1 MTILVVE
8 DERRLADALT
18 EILTEVKYMVD
29 TVYDGNDG
37 LAYAESG
44 IYDVIVL
51 DVMLPGKNGFE
62 IVSSLRKKKIATPV
76 LMLTARGEVQD
87 KIRGL
92 DAGADDYMTKPFSPD
107 DLLARIQQQAD
118 NFAKGRLMLNPFSED
133 DWDAFDRLFNLPVSV
148 HDLEDGREAWEPCR
162 ETELREA
169 LLVALR
175 DFCIAVA
182 RQAKKADCTEAC
194 TRFYL
199 SIADLEE
206 CRGLCIAEGG
216 LEKSRREGLLR
227 NLYDGI
233 RLYWGSAV
241 VRNFDI
247 FDATSDA
254 ELRLNGAPHWLVH
267 EHATPAPPK
276 PVPAKP
282 RQPDSTP
289 VSTAPAPKLASRLK
303 SFIASVD
310 FNTQTIYFKGREPL
324 SKTTEPVVVSKTKRN
339 VLWNLLCRLLTAEG
353 HGWVTLDESERIWSG
368 HFQRYV
374 PGTDKTV
381 IDPNNPIALLGYH
394 IQSDKERGQHGETKI
409 RLRKN
414 ARKDDYKRD
423 LAKAAQQRTAFAK

>member
-1 MTILVVE
+1 MTE
-8 DERRLADALT
+8 DEELERKIQAVADSDRQIEEMRTADPAYNQAVEEYRSLGGFLF
-18 EILTEVKYMVD
+18 ECID
-29 TVYDGNDG
+29 SDGTT
-37 LAYAESG
+37 YA
-44 IYDVIVL
+44 
-51 DVMLPGKNGFE
+51 
-62 IVSSLRKKKIATPV
+62 
-76 LMLTARGEVQD
+76 
-87 KIRGL
+87 
-92 DAGADDYMTKPFSPD
+92 D

-148 HDLEDGREAWEPCR
+148 HYLEDGREAWEPCR